1 MSAAQRLAAIDELPA
16 RDLIAF
22 TEGTLRALV
31 DVMNNETTLL
41 RTGHFR
47 AATELTAEKT
57 RLAQDYV
64 VYSRAVQRQIERL
77 KREAPDDIG
86 LLKLGHDRLATQM
99 AENLKVIATAKA
111 VTDAVVLVVPV
122 EQTEHW
128 MREYRTW
135 YHFVVGT
142 YRRRYEE
149 LLETIDHI
157 AFQNMDERLE
167 FYLRRHRQALHTNV
181 LELTNTQIA
190 QELNSSREVIS
201 RLMKKLAEAGKVRLL
216 KNGVEL
222 LKI

>member
-1 MSAAQRLAAIDELPA
+1 MSAVQRLAAIDELPA

-31 DVMNNETTLL
+31 DVMNNETMLL

-111 VTDAVVLVVPV
+111 VTEDLLTSVARQVATANRPKTYGAGGQVAAPGTASGGIAVN
-122 EQTEHW
+122 
-128 MREYRTW
+128 R
-135 YHFVVGT
+135 
-142 YRRRYEE
+142 
-149 LLETIDHI
+149 
-157 AFQNMDERLE
+157 
-167 FYLRRHRQALHTNV
+167 AL
-181 LELTNTQIA
+181 
-190 QELNSSREVIS
+190 
-201 RLMKKLAEAGKVRLL
+201 
-216 KNGVEL
+216 
-222 LKI
+222 